1 MANQYGVTPA
11 GFVRPR
17 LPEVRVE
24 IIEAL
29 RANLRAKGLPDDIET
44 RPDSVM
50 GVLVDTFADREAALW
65 EMGEGVYYAMY
76 PGSASGTSLDRSV
89 AFSGVSRLAAER
101 SKCYVI
107 AYGLQGT
114 PVPAGA
120 QIRNRVTQTLWETA
134 QNVTI
139 SGLAAADIRLV
150 PAVQN
155 SATYTVTVNGV
166 DYSYTSDAVA
176 TIGDILA
183 GLVAA
188 LAAGPMQVS
197 SDGSAIRLLAV
208 DVGEASVS
216 ATANLSIA
224 TLGSRVLAQTI
235 DPMAEEVAPG
245 DLDTIVTLVDGWQAV
260 NNLVG
265 GSVGRGTENDAELRR
280 RYQTGVFRFG
290 AATLPSI
297 APNIERE
304 VSGIRAI
311 KVFQNDTD
319 EVVDGRLPHSLHVV
333 VDGGIEEEI
342 AAAIYRYKAAGIDT
356 NGAIEKTVAAPEG
369 DQLIRLDRPTPVY
382 VWVKAALTLLP
393 APEQPFPVDGFE
405 LVAESINTTG
415 QAHEIGQ
422 DVIVQRFFSGIYQ
435 TKGIAEVDL
444 QLAFASDPGITPAP
458 GDYSAANITIDD
470 IERAMFDPS
479 RIEVT

>member
-1 MANQYGVTPA
+1 MPDYGVTPA

-17 LPEVRVE
+17 LPEIRVE
-24 IIEAL
+24 IIEVL

-50 GVLVDTFADREAALW
+50 GVLIDTFADRETALW

-76 PGSASGTSLDRSV
+76 PGSASGTSLDRAV

-107 AYGLQGT
+107 VYGLQGT
-114 PVPAGA
+114 PVPVGA
-120 QIRNRVTQTLWETA
+120 QIRNRVTQSLWETA
-134 QNVTI
+134 QAATI
-139 SGLAAADIRLV
+139 SALGAADVRLV
-150 PAVQN
+150 PTVLN
-155 SATYTVTVNGV
+155 STTYTVTINSVA
-166 DYSYTSDAVA
+166 YSYTSDAVA

-183 GLVAA
+183 GLVAT
-188 LAAGPMQVS
+188 LAASPMQVS
-197 SDGSAIRLLAV
+197 SDGSAVRLLAV
-208 DVGEASVS
+208 DVGEASVEPS
-216 ATANLSIA
+216 ANLAVA

-235 DPMAEEVAPG
+235 DPIAETVGPG

-260 NNLVG
+260 TNLVS
-265 GSVGRGTENDAELRR
+265 GSVGRSTETDAELRR

-297 APNIERE
+297 APNIQRE

-319 EVVDGRLPHSLHVV
+319 AVVDGRLPHSLHVV

-342 AAAIYRYKAAGIDT
+342 ATAIYKYKAAGIDT
-356 NGAIEKTVAAPEG
+356 NGAIEKTVTALEG
-369 DQLIRLDRPTPVY
+369 DQLIRFDRPTPVY

-393 APEQPFPVDGFE
+393 AAEQPFPVDGFE
-405 LVAESINTTG
+405 LVAESINVTG

-444 QLAFASDPGITPAP
+444 QFAFASDPGNIPAP
-458 GDYSAANITIDD
+458 GDYSAANIAIGD

>member
-1 MANQYGVTPA
+1 MATYGVTPA

-17 LPEVRVE
+17 LPEIRVE

-29 RANLRAKGLPDDIET
+29 RANLRARGMSDDIET
-44 RPDSVM
+44 RPDSIM
-50 GVLVDTFADREAALW
+50 GVLIDTFADRETALW

-76 PGSASGTSLDRSV
+76 PGSASGTSLDRAV
-89 AFSGVSRLAAER
+89 AFSGVSRLSAER

-107 AYGLQGT
+107 VYGLQGT
-114 PVPAGA
+114 AVPVGA

-134 QNVTI
+134 QAVTI
-139 SGLAAADIRLV
+139 SALAAADVRLV

-155 SATYTVTVNGV
+155 STTYTVTINGV

-208 DVGEASVS
+208 DIGEAAVE
-216 ATANLSIA
+216 ATANFSVA

-235 DPMAEEVAPG
+235 DPQAEAVEPG
-245 DLDTIVTLVDGWQAV
+245 DLDTIVTLVDGWQSVA
-260 NNLVG
+260 NLVS
-265 GSVGRGTENDAELRR
+265 GSVGRSTETDAELRR

-297 APNIERE
+297 APNIQRE

-319 EVVDGRLPHSLHVV
+319 AVVDGRLPHSLHVV

-342 AAAIYRYKAAGIDT
+342 AMAIYKYKAAGIDT
-356 NGAIEKTVAAPEG
+356 NGAIEKTVTALEG
-369 DQLIRLDRPTPVY
+369 DQLIRFDRPTPVY

-393 APEQPFPVDGFE
+393 AAEQPFPVDGFE
-405 LVAESINTTG
+405 LVAESINVTG

-444 QLAFASDPGITPAP
+444 QFAFASDPGDTPAP
-458 GDYSAANITIDD
+458 GDYSAANITIGD

>member
-1 MANQYGVTPA
+1 MAEYGVTPA

-17 LPEVRVE
+17 LPEIRVE
-24 IIEAL
+24 IIAAL

-50 GVLVDTFADREAALW
+50 GVLIDTFADREAALW

-76 PGSASGTSLDRSV
+76 PGSASGTSLDRAV
-89 AFSGVSRLAAER
+89 AFSGVSRLPAER

-107 AYGLQGT
+107 VYGLQGT

-120 QIRNRVTQTLWETA
+120 QIRNRVTQTLWETVQA
-134 QNVTI
+134 VTI
-139 SGLAAADIRLV
+139 SALAAADARLV
-150 PAVQN
+150 PIVQN
-155 SATYTVTVNGV
+155 DATYTVTVNGV

-208 DVGEASVS
+208 DIGEAAVS
-216 ATANLSIA
+216 ATANLSVA

-235 DPMAEEVAPG
+235 DPAAEAVEPG

-260 NNLVG
+260 ANLVS
-265 GSVGRGTENDAELRR
+265 GSVGRSTETDAELRR

-297 APNIERE
+297 APNIQRE

-319 EVVDGRLPHSLHVV
+319 VVVDGRLPHSLHVV

-342 AAAIYRYKAAGIDT
+342 AAAIYKYKAAGIDT
-356 NGAIEKTVAAPEG
+356 NGAIEKTVAASEG
-369 DQLIRLDRPTPVY
+369 DQLIRFDRPAPVY

-393 APEQPFPVDGFE
+393 AAEQPFPVDGFD
-405 LVAESINTTG
+405 LVAESINATG

-422 DVIVQRFFSGIYQ
+422 DVIVQRFFAGIYQ

-444 QLAFASDPGITPAP
+444 QFAFASDPGDTPAP
-458 GDYSAANITIDD
+458 GDYSAANITIGD

>member
-1 MANQYGVTPA
+1 MPDYGVTPA

-17 LPEVRVE
+17 LPEIRVE

-29 RANLRAKGLPDDIET
+29 RANLRAKGLSDDIET
-44 RPDSVM
+44 RPDSIM
-50 GVLVDTFADREAALW
+50 GVLIDTFADRETALW
-65 EMGEGVYYAMY
+65 EMSEGVYYAMY
-76 PGSASGTSLDRSV
+76 PGSASGTSLDRAV

-107 AYGLQGT
+107 VYGLQGT
-114 PVPAGA
+114 SVPAGA

-134 QNVTI
+134 QAVTI
-139 SGLAAADIRLV
+139 SALAAADVRLV

-155 SATYTVTVNGV
+155 STTYTVTINGV

-183 GLVAA
+183 GLVAV
-188 LAAGPMQVS
+188 LAASPMQVS

-216 ATANLSIA
+216 ATANLSTA

-235 DPMAEEVAPG
+235 DAIAEEVAPG

-260 NNLVG
+260 HNVVA
-265 GSVGRGTENDAELRR
+265 GSVGRSTETDAELRR

-297 APNIERE
+297 APNIQRE

-311 KVFQNDTD
+311 QVFQNDTD

-342 AAAIYRYKAAGIDT
+342 AAAIYKYKAAGIDT
-356 NGAIEKTVAAPEG
+356 NGAIEKTVAALEG
-369 DQLIRLDRPTPVY
+369 DQLIRFDRPTPVY
-382 VWVKAALTLLP
+382 VWVKAALTLQP
-393 APEQPFPVDGFE
+393 AAEQPFPVDGFE
-405 LVAESINTTG
+405 LVAESINATG
-415 QAHEIGQ
+415 QTHEIGQ

-435 TKGIAEVDL
+435 TQGIAEVDL
-444 QLAFASDPGITPAP
+444 QFAFASDPGDTPAP
-458 GDYSAANITIDD
+458 GDYSAANIVIGD

>member
-1 MANQYGVTPA
+1 MPSYGVTPA

-17 LPEVRVE
+17 LPEIRVE
-24 IIEAL
+24 IIEAM
-29 RANLRAKGLPDDIET
+29 RANLRAKGLSGDIET
-44 RPDSVM
+44 RPDSVT
-50 GVLVDTFADREAALW
+50 GVLIDTFADREAALW

-76 PGSASGTSLDRSV
+76 PGSASDTSLDRSV
-89 AFSGVSRLAAER
+89 AFSGVTRLAAER

-107 AYGLQGT
+107 VYGLSGT
-114 PVPAGA
+114 FVPANA

-134 QNVTI
+134 QAVTI
-139 SGLAAADIRLV
+139 SALAAADIRLV
-150 PAVQN
+150 PTVQN
-155 SATYTVTVNGV
+155 EATYTVTINGAP
-166 DYSYTSDAVA
+166 YSYTSGSVGA
-176 TIGDILA
+176 IGDILA

-188 LAAGPMQVS
+188 IAPSPMQVS

-208 DVGEASVS
+208 DVGEAAVEF
-216 ATANLSIA
+216 TANLSIA
-224 TLGSRVLAQTI
+224 TLGSRALAQTI
-235 DPMAEEVAPG
+235 DAMEEAVNPG

-260 NNLVG
+260 NNLVS
-265 GSVGRGTENDAELRR
+265 GSVGRSTEIDAQLRS

-297 APNIERE
+297 APNILRE

-311 KVFQNDTD
+311 RVFQNDTD
-319 EVVDGRLPHSLHVV
+319 EMVDGRLPHSLHVV

-342 AAAIYRYKAAGIDT
+342 AAAIYKYKAGGIDT
-356 NGAIEKTVAAPEG
+356 NGAIEKTVVVPEG
-369 DQLIRLDRPTPVY
+369 DQVIHFDRPTPIY

-393 APEQPFPVDGFE
+393 AAEQPFPVDGFD
-405 LVAESINTTG
+405 LVADSINANG

-422 DVIVQRFFSGIYQ
+422 DVIAQRFFGGIYQ
-435 TKGIAEVDL
+435 TKGISEVDL
-444 QLAFASDPGITPAP
+444 QFAHSTDPGFAPEP
-458 GDYSAANITIDD
+458 GDYSSANITIGD